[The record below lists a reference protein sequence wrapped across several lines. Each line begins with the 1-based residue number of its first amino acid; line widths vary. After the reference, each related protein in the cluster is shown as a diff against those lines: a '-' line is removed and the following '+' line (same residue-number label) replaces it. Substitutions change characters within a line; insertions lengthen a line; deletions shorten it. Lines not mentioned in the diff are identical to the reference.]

1 MKQLNRI
8 KVVLVGQ
15 NKTAKWLSEQIGKN
29 VCYVSRW
36 CTNSSQPDLETL
48 FRIAEILN
56 VDARELLYAEKDKS
70 KIDAAMY

>member
-8 KVVLVGQ
+8 KVVLAEQ
-15 NKTAKWLSEQIGKN
+15 NKTAKWLSGQIGKN
-29 VCYVSRW
+29 VCSVSRW

-56 VDARELLYAEKDKS
+56 VDVRELIYANKDK
-70 KIDAAMY
+70 YRN

>member
-1 MKQLNRI
+1 MVMKQLNRI
-8 KVVLVGQ
+8 KVVLVEQ

-29 VCYVSRW
+29 VCSVSRW

-56 VDARELLYAEKDKS
+56 VDVRELIHTDKDKS
-70 KIDAAMY
+70 KN